1 MFLDYFSLFA
11 LLLVFFG
18 FGYVVADRDKFFGD
32 DDDDEDRKSK

>member
-11 LLLVFFG
+11 LLLVSFG

-32 DDDDEDRKSK
+32 DDEDGKRK